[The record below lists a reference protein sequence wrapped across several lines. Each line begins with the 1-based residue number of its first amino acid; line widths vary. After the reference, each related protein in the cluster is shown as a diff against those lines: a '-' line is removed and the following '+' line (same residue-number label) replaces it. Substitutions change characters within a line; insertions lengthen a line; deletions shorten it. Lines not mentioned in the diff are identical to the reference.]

1 MALRQRLEA
10 QTKDKLLE
18 FRSLFE
24 VDVRATA
31 RKAELIDAI
40 ENHLLTRTEEVLRL
54 LPEYELRLLQGL
66 SHLPKGHTYTFAF
79 PATPYFLDL
88 FDIMISSHDPE
99 TREISLSIDDDF
111 RDAIAEHIDSVVID
125 YEIGGGFRAEMV
137 FWGLLTVYGV
147 VNFRFLTDFIA
158 KNYTEDY
165 AANIYRRLTLFV
177 PLRFFKSGEN
187 IIHPVLQ
194 NPEELIE
201 GRRRKGFEKLKELP
215 PEDIENAGMT
225 TPYFAADMK
234 KPHGQALLE
243 ALRSAGFD
251 EDFLPRVV
259 SDIWMQSQFNT
270 GAKDFN
276 QLVKIILENGRF
288 RSQMRAEACME
299 AIVEYSNRIPKWFLG
314 GRSSDEVGK
323 TDSRSKGIEANLSA
337 TAERLAGIYA
347 NASRFPKVGRNDPC
361 PCGSGLKYKNCH
373 GKNQS

>member
-1 MALRQRLEA
+1 MAIRDRLGV
-10 QTKDKLLE
+10 QTKEKLLE
-18 FRSLFE
+18 VRGLFE
-24 VDVRATA
+24 VNIPSSA

-40 ENHLLTRTEEVLRL
+40 EEHFLEKTDSVLRM
-54 LPEYELRLLQGL
+54 LPEYELRLLRGL

-88 FDIMISSHDPE
+88 FDMMISSHDPE

-111 RDAIAEHIDSVVID
+111 RDAVSRHIDSVIID
-125 YEIGGGFRAEMV
+125 YEVSGGFRAEMV

-147 VNFRFLTDFIA
+147 VSVRYLTEFIT
-158 KNYTEDY
+158 KNYTAEY
-165 AANIYRRLTLFV
+165 ATNIFKRLTVFA
-177 PLRFFKSGEN
+177 PLHFFKHGEDLV
-187 IIHPVLQ
+187 HPAIQ
-194 NPEELIE
+194 NPEDLVED
-201 GRRRKGFEKLKELP
+201 RKRKGFEKLKELP
-215 PEDIENAGMT
+215 LKVIEETGMT
-225 TPYFAADMK
+225 APYFAADMTA
-234 KPHGQALLE
+234 PHGQALLE

-259 SDIWMQSQFNT
+259 SDIWMRNQFNA

-276 QLVKIILENGRF
+276 NLIRIILENGRF
-288 RSQMRAEACME
+288 RSEKEASSCMA
-299 AIVEYSNRIPKWFLG
+299 AIVDYSNKIPKWFLG
-314 GRSSDEVGK
+314 GRSSDEVGR
-323 TDSRSKGIEANLSA
+323 TDPSSKRAEANLNA

>member
-24 VDVRATA
+24 VDIPSSA
-31 RKAELIDAI
+31 RKAELIDAL
-40 ENHLLTRTEEVLRL
+40 ENHLLTKTEKVLRM

-88 FDIMISSHDPE
+88 FDILISSHDPE

-111 RDAIAEHIDSVVID
+111 RDAVAEHIDEVVID

-147 VNFRFLTDFIA
+147 VDIRFFTDFIA
-158 KNYTEDY
+158 KNYTAEY
-165 AANIYRRLTLFV
+165 ATSIYRRLTVFA
-177 PLRFFKSGEN
+177 PLRFFKHGDSFV
-187 IIHPVLQ
+187 HPALQ
-194 NPEELIE
+194 NPEELLE
-201 GRRRKGFEKLKELP
+201 DRRRKGFEQLKELP
-215 PEDIENAGMT
+215 LDAIESSGMT
-225 TPYFAADMK
+225 APYFAADMK
-234 KPHGQALLE
+234 APYGQALLE

-259 SDIWMQSQFNT
+259 SDIWMRNQFNT

-276 QLVKIILENGRF
+276 NLVKIILENGRF
-288 RSQMRAEACME
+288 KSQKQAENCMA
-299 AIVEYSNRIPKWFLG
+299 AIVDYSNKIPKWFLG

-323 TDSRSKGIEANLSA
+323 MDFRSSRMDANLNA
-337 TAERLAGIYA
+337 TAERLAGLYA

-373 GKNQS
+373 GKNLS

>member
-40 ENHLLTRTEEVLRL
+40 ENHLLTKTEDVLRM

-79 PATPYFLDL
+79 PAAPYFLDL
-88 FDIMISSHDPE
+88 FDILISSHNPE
-99 TREISLSIDDDF
+99 SREISLSIDDDL
-111 RDAIAEHIDSVVID
+111 RDAVAEHVDSVVID

-137 FWGLLTVYGV
+137 FWGLLSVYGV
-147 VNFRFLTDFIA
+147 VGVRYFTEFIA
-158 KNYTEDY
+158 KSYTLEY
-165 AANIYRRLTLFV
+165 AANIYRRLTVFA
-177 PLRFFKSGEN
+177 PLRFFKHGDN
-187 IIHPVLQ
+187 LVHPALQ
-194 NPEELIE
+194 NPEDLIE
-201 GRRRKGFEKLKELP
+201 DRKRKGFETLKELP
-215 PEDIENAGMT
+215 LEVIENTGMT
-225 TPYFAADMK
+225 APYFAADMK
-234 KPHGQALLE
+234 APHGQALLE

-259 SDIWMQSQFNT
+259 SDIWIRNQFNA

-276 QLVKIILENGRF
+276 QLVRIILENGRF
-288 RSQMRAEACME
+288 KSRKQAESCMA
-299 AIVEYSNRIPKWFLG
+299 AIIEYSNKIPKWFLG

-323 TDSRSKGIEANLSA
+323 ADFRSKSMEANLNA
-337 TAERLAGIYA
+337 TAERLAGLYA

-373 GKNQS
+373 GKNQN